1 MTDSPSNNP
10 PPLRSQR
17 LGGEGIFVAADTF
30 LATASNSGYN
40 LQVCSRRTPVC
51 DQYKMDFKTK
61 VEDGAQPSKFF
72 YGWYIVAVGV
82 LVHIAATFAF
92 SSTLSIFLKPITEE
106 LGVSR
111 GAFSLIRTFEIG
123 VAALIV
129 PLLGPWIDRHG
140 GRGIL
145 VLGVL
150 MESAGLLL
158 SSLVQ
163 SFWQFVLVRCSLV
176 IAGEALL
183 GSLVINVTIAQW
195 FVRKRGRAMG
205 IANLGTG
212 IAKLGIPLVAAS
224 LFVLI
229 GWRGTWAVFGI
240 IAPLLVVAPALI
252 FVRRR
257 PEDIGLR
264 PDGEPPIQSPDP
276 ASSKSETPSA
286 RQRRSLPPEVFW
298 SRAEVLRLSAFWLLV
313 ITFGIASVGIAGL
326 NLHIF
331 SYVTDIGFS
340 PLIGASFMS
349 TIALTQLGSTLVW
362 GMLADRFDVRKV
374 SCVQF
379 LIQGVGLVIITTSTD
394 IRMVYAGFFLYGTG
408 LAGSFVLRET
418 IWANFFGRASL
429 GTVRGLSLFFS
440 HLFAASGAP
449 FFGFLYDRMGSYDF
463 SFTIFA
469 CALFTSSV
477 LILLAKPPQ
486 KYSLLA
492 NFSKRE

>member
-1 MTDSPSNNP
+1 M
-10 PPLRSQR
+10 
-17 LGGEGIFVAADTF
+17 AA
-30 LATASNSGYN
+30 
-40 LQVCSRRTPVC
+40 
-51 DQYKMDFKTK
+51 KT
-61 VEDGAQPSKFF
+61 SKFY
-72 YGWYIVAVGV
+72 YGWYIVGVGI
-82 LVHIAATFAF
+82 LVNIAGTFAF

-123 VAALIV
+123 VAAMIV

-140 GRGIL
+140 GRGVL

-150 MESAGLLL
+150 MEGAGLML

-212 IAKLGIPLVAAS
+212 IAKLSIPLVAAS

-229 GWRGTWAVFGI
+229 GWRNTWAVFGI
-240 IAPLLVVAPALI
+240 IAPLLVVVPALI

-264 PDGEPPIQSPDP
+264 PDGEPPSQTIDELSAADK
-276 ASSKSETPSA
+276 ASIALATAK
-286 RQRRSLPPEVFW
+286 LG
-298 SRAEVLRLSAFWLLV
+298 SRATWTRAQVLRLPTFWLLV
-313 ITFGIASVGIAGL
+313 VTFGIASVGIAGL
-326 NLHIF
+326 NLHIY
-331 SYVTDIGFS
+331 SYVTDIGYS
-340 PLIGASFMS
+340 PLIAASFMS

-362 GMLADRFDVRKV
+362 GVLADKFDIRRV

-379 LIQGVGLVIITTSTD
+379 LIQGVGLITAISSSQIHVT
-394 IRMVYAGFFLYGTG
+394 YLGFFFYGTG
-408 LAGSFVLRET
+408 LAGSFVLREV

-449 FFGFLYDRMGSYDF
+449 FFGFLHDRTGNYNL
-463 SFTIFA
+463 SFTIFS

-477 LILLAKPPQ
+477 LILLAKPP
-486 KYSLLA
+486 
-492 NFSKRE
+492 KRI

>member
-1 MTDSPSNNP
+1 MN
-10 PPLRSQR
+10 
-17 LGGEGIFVAADTF
+17 DTNRVDDG
-30 LATASNSGYN
+30 T
-40 LQVCSRRTPVC
+40 TP
-51 DQYKMDFKTK
+51 T
-61 VEDGAQPSKFF
+61 KFF
-72 YGWYIVAVGV
+72 YGWYIVGVGI
-82 LVHIAATFAF
+82 LVNIAGTFAF

-123 VAALIV
+123 VAAMIV

-140 GRGIL
+140 GRGVL

-150 MESAGLLL
+150 MEGAGLLL

-163 SFWQFVLVRCSLV
+163 NFWQFVLVRCSLV

-212 IAKLGIPLVAAS
+212 IAKFSIPLVAAS

-229 GWRGTWAVFGI
+229 GWRGTWAIFGI
-240 IAPLLVVAPALI
+240 VAPLLAVAPALI
-252 FVRRR
+252 FVRRS
-257 PEDIGLR
+257 PEDIGLH
-264 PDGEPPIQSPDP
+264 PDGEPPP
-276 ASSKSETPSA
+276 PSA
-286 RQRRSLPPEVFW
+286 NKSPATGETSFTTQRRNVATDRVW
-298 SRAEVLRLSAFWLLV
+298 TRGEVLRLPTFWLLV

-331 SYVTDIGFS
+331 SYVTDIGYS
-340 PLIGASFMS
+340 PLIAASFMS

-362 GMLADRFDVRKV
+362 GMLADKFDIRKV
-374 SCVQF
+374 SCIQF
-379 LIQGVGLVIITTSTD
+379 LIQGVGLVTAITSGQIHFT
-394 IRMVYAGFFLYGTG
+394 YFGFFLYGTG
-408 LAGSFVLRET
+408 LAGSFVLREV
-418 IWANFFGRASL
+418 IWANFFGRTSL

-449 FFGFLYDRMGSYDF
+449 FFGFLHDRMGSYNL
-463 SFTIFA
+463 SFTIFS
-469 CALFTSSV
+469 CALFTSAF
-477 LILLAKPPQ
+477 LILLAKPPRKAAITVDSGDQ
-486 KYSLLA
+486 
-492 NFSKRE
+492 

>member
-1 MTDSPSNNP
+1 MT
-10 PPLRSQR
+10 
-17 LGGEGIFVAADTF
+17 T
-30 LATASNSGYN
+30 N
-40 LQVCSRRTPVC
+40 L
-51 DQYKMDFKTK
+51 KL
-61 VEDGAQPSKFF
+61 DGATIRPRYF
-72 YGWYIVAVGV
+72 YGWYIVGVGI
-82 LVHIAATFAF
+82 LVNIAGTFAF

-106 LGVSR
+106 LNVSR

-140 GRGIL
+140 GRGVL

-150 MESAGLLL
+150 MEGTGLLL

-183 GSLVINVTIAQW
+183 GSWVINVTIAQW

-212 IAKLGIPLVAAS
+212 LAKLSIPLIAAS

-240 IAPLLVVAPALI
+240 VAPLLVTAPALI
-252 FVRRR
+252 FIRRR
-257 PEDIGLR
+257 PEDMGLR
-264 PDGEPPIQSPDP
+264 PDGDPPHQKSDKSPATSAPLSSAQSQNLRP
-276 ASSKSETPSA
+276 E
-286 RQRRSLPPEVFW
+286 RSW
-298 SRAEVLRLSAFWLLV
+298 TRAEAIRAPTFWLLV

-331 SYVTDIGFS
+331 SYVTDIGYS
-340 PLIGASFMS
+340 PLIAASFMS

-362 GMLADRFDVRKV
+362 GVFADRFDIRKV

-379 LIQGVGLVIITTSTD
+379 LIQGIGLIMAISSRQIHFTYV
-394 IRMVYAGFFLYGTG
+394 GFFLYGTG
-408 LAGSFVLRET
+408 LAGSFVLREV
-418 IWANFFGRASL
+418 IWANFFGRTSL

-449 FFGFLYDRMGSYDF
+449 FFGFLHDRMGSYDL
-463 SFTIFA
+463 SFTIFS
-469 CALFTSSV
+469 CALFTSAF
-477 LILLAKPPQ
+477 LILLATPPQ
-486 KYSLLA
+486 RPRA
-492 NFSKRE
+492 

>member
-1 MTDSPSNNP
+1 MT
-10 PPLRSQR
+10 
-17 LGGEGIFVAADTF
+17 T
-30 LATASNSGYN
+30 N
-40 LQVCSRRTPVC
+40 L
-51 DQYKMDFKTK
+51 KL
-61 VEDGAQPSKFF
+61 DGATIQPRYF
-72 YGWYIVAVGV
+72 YGWYIVGVGI
-82 LVHIAATFAF
+82 LVNIAGTFAF

-106 LGVSR
+106 LNVSR

-140 GRGIL
+140 GRGVL

-150 MESAGLLL
+150 MEGAGLLL

-183 GSLVINVTIAQW
+183 GSWVINVTIAQW
-195 FVRKRGRAMG
+195 FVRKRGQAMG

-212 IAKLGIPLVAAS
+212 LAKLGIPLIAAS

-240 IAPLLVVAPALI
+240 VAPLLVTAPALI
-252 FVRRR
+252 FIRRR
-257 PEDIGLR
+257 PEDMGLR
-264 PDGEPPIQSPDP
+264 PDGDPPHQKSNKSPAISAPPSTVQSRNLRP
-276 ASSKSETPSA
+276 E
-286 RQRRSLPPEVFW
+286 RSW
-298 SRAEVLRLSAFWLLV
+298 TRAEALRAPTFWLLV

-331 SYVTDIGFS
+331 SYVTDLGYS
-340 PLIGASFMS
+340 PLIAASFMS

-362 GMLADRFDVRKV
+362 GVFADRFDIRKV

-379 LIQGVGLVIITTSTD
+379 LIQGIGLIMAISSRQIHFTYV
-394 IRMVYAGFFLYGTG
+394 GFFLYGTG
-408 LAGSFVLRET
+408 LAGSFVLREV
-418 IWANFFGRASL
+418 IWANFFGRTSL

-449 FFGFLYDRMGSYDF
+449 FFGFLHDRMGSYDL
-463 SFTIFA
+463 SFTLFS
-469 CALFTSSV
+469 CALFTSAF
-477 LILLAKPPQ
+477 LILLATPPQ
-486 KYSLLA
+486 RPPA
-492 NFSKRE
+492 